1 MSFGSRIKN
10 ARENKNLSQQQ
21 LADLLDV
28 TDGTISNYEKGVA
41 YPRWEAI
48 KKICS
53 ILNVDPN
60 YLFWDDLSVSI
71 KDKIIKQNNLSK
83 YHLLT
88 DSGRKKVDEYIEDL
102 LNNPIYIKST
112 DSIEAERKSAAA
124 SRYDRLEIAAYGGEG
139 NKSPRKKDREIT

>member
-10 ARENKNLSQQQ
+10 ARENKKLSQQQ
-21 LADLLDV
+21 LANLLNV
-28 TDGTISNYEKGVA
+28 TDGSISNYEKGVA

-53 ILNVDPN
+53 ILDVDPN

-88 DSGRKKVDEYIEDL
+88 ESGRKKVDEYIDDL
-102 LNNPIYIKST
+102 LNNPTYVKS
-112 DSIEAERKSAAA
+112 ININEAERKSAA

-139 NKSPRKKDREIT
+139 NKSPKKRYRETT

>member
-41 YPRWEAI
+41 FPRWEAI

-53 ILNVDPN
+53 ILDVDPN
-60 YLFWDDLSVSI
+60 YLFWDDLSSEI
-71 KDKIIKQNNLSK
+71 KEKIIKQNNLSK

-88 DSGRKKVDEYIEDL
+88 EIGRKKVDDYIEDL
-102 LNNPIYIKST
+102 LNNPIYVNSDTTKEI
-112 DSIEAERKSAAA
+112 ERKAA
-124 SRYDRLEIAAYGGEG
+124 SASLRERLDIAAFGGNG
-139 NKSPRKKDREIT
+139 KRSTKKDRRTT